1 LRGNG
6 TAMEAACTPIQN
18 FVYLSCERRAHWAQ
32 RQRAAGLRAFLE
44 AALREAGYQL
54 DQVQHGREP
63 DDWKPMNTIGRRVRE
78 IRVRDAAGAFRRSS
92 TMPFMCCIVS
102 RKRPRKLAGP
112 IEPGRAALPGFVKG
126 ARSMSKKRFA
136 NVWDAIEDT
145 PAQAE
150 NMKLRSA
157 LMMALKDHIDR
168 IGLSQSEAGKLLG
181 VTQPRI
187 SDLIRGKIEL
197 FGLDTLVNMIG
208 AAGLHVEMRISG
220 AA

>member
-1 LRGNG
+1 MDLKPVEFRGS
-6 TAMEAACTPIQN
+6 A
-18 FVYLSCERRAHWAQ
+18 LDD
-32 RQRAAGLRAFLE
+32 LRAFPE
-44 AALREAGYQL
+44 AARREAGHQL

-63 DDWKPMNTIGRRVRE
+63 DDWKPMNTVGRGVRE
-78 IRVRDAAGAFRRSS
+78 IRIRDAVSIQSVVCGEVRRRHLRVALFPEKDSENEQS
-92 TMPFMCCIVS
+92 GYDLGC
-102 RKRPRKLAGP
+102 
-112 IEPGRAALPGFVKG
+112 AALPGFIEGIGK
-126 ARSMSKKRFA
+126 MSKKRFA

-157 LMMALKDHIDR
+157 LMMALKDHIAR
-168 IGLSQSEAGKLLG
+168 TGLSQAKAAKLLG

-187 SDLIRGKIEL
+187 SDLMRGKIEL

-208 AAGLHVEMRISG
+208 AAGLHVEMRISD